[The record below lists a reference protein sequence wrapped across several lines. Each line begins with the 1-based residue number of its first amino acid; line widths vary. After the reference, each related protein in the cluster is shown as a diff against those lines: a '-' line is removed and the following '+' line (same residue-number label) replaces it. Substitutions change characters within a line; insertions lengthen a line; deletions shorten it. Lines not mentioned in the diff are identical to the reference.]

1 MILEMAILIVKP
13 RLENQFEADFRIAS
27 KYISAI
33 DGYVGHSL
41 QKCMEQNNKY
51 VLLVE
56 WNKLE
61 DHIIGFRQS
70 AAYIKWKEL
79 LHHYYDPFP
88 TVAHYETIF
97 ENKN

>member
-13 RLENQFEADFRIAS
+13 DLKNKFEADFRMAS

-33 DGYVGHSL
+33 DGYLGHSL

-61 DHIIGFRQS
+61 DHTVSFRHS
-70 AAYIKWKEL
+70 EGCVKWKNL

-88 TVAHYETIF
+88 TVEHFETVF